1 MKKDRSAIIF
11 YLKFAILLVLVA
23 AWGTELLLNFIHR
36 TQNLDSA
43 QDKNFPDIAT
53 EWFWLQLSLNA
64 LSTVNCNYFTKINL
78 HK

>member
-23 AWGTELLLNFIHR
+23 AWGTELLLNFINR

-43 QDKNFPDIAT
+43 QDKNFSGYCYRMVLAT
-53 EWFWLQLSLNA
+53 IKSFGYN
-64 LSTVNCNYFTKINL
+64 
-78 HK
+78 